1 MLGLK
6 EFVCDF
12 SWTELG
18 FDGRV
23 RNAVVGLKV
32 CVCMCV
38 CVCVCAR
45 ARVCACARVFVR
57 ACARRVSVCVRAR
70 GRVYAHLFAS

>member
-32 CVCMCV
+32 CVCVRARACVRVRVCV
-38 CVCVCAR
+38 CVCV
-45 ARVCACARVFVR
+45 
-57 ACARRVSVCVRAR
+57 
-70 GRVYAHLFAS
+70 